1 MTGQVNTQNVQ
12 MTFTPPKVGVVEPPK
27 SRTSGVLSK
36 DTIEIA
42 NAKTPQDIKNAG
54 IKKKKSPI
62 NIINYM
68 WLGVATI
75 VGAVAGSDF
84 IKLIK
89 KH

>member
-27 SRTSGVLSK
+27 GRTSGVLSK

-54 IKKKKSPI
+54 IKKEKKS
-62 NIINYM
+62 YKHHK
-68 WLGVATI
+68 LHVAW
-75 VGAVAGSDF
+75 SCNDCWNSCRE
-84 IKLIK
+84 
-89 KH
+89 

>member
-1 MTGQVNTQNVQ
+1 MTTQVNNQNVQ

-27 SRTSGVLSK
+27 DRISGVLTK

-42 NAKTPQDIKNAG
+42 NAKTPEDIKNAG

-68 WLGVATI
+68 WLAAGAIVA
-75 VGAVAGSDF
+75 AVAGCDL